1 MSGGLKFKHDQEQA
15 RKLRTEGT
23 GTWILENATFRA
35 WQDKP
40 GMALWCQ
47 GKQLQGRYP
56 NVPVLFVFIKHDK
69 RCTIRNI
76 ASSLLRQLLRY
87 REYTDS
93 VLDLI
98 LEECTD
104 AQEEDL
110 EEYDPTDEELVST
123 LRKALALV
131 PRAFITIDALDEL
144 DENLRPELVKPLLSL
159 RKNTMITSRPLDTAG
174 TSGPTLPAPL
184 FLDIQARKEDISVF
198 VENHPKLRTLLE
210 NHSPIMEKVK
220 QRIQSVSEGMFLLAF
235 WMVRILAD
243 SPSPRDVLNELD
255 GLPNDLEEMYN
266 SIWERICAQ
275 RSSRRQL
282 AERILTFVIHANKPM
297 TIPML
302 QHALAMREGL
312 FDPDSIVTQGGTI
325 VEVCHGLIMMDDV
338 SEKQIV
344 KLVPRRDDIL
354 QLLLTVPNLNYNARD
369 ANGDTPL
376 HIASYQGRASWVE
389 HLLRLPGVHV
399 NAKDGSQNM
408 KRRSGD
414 SALTL
419 AVKMD
424 HLECVQLLLSH
435 PELDVN
441 EQDRSGVTALMEAA
455 SLSRLEATRLL
466 LQHPRI
472 DVNSKDGSGNT
483 ALWRAIPKGLS
494 SSYYEDL
501 IELLLNRPDL
511 EREGLERPF
520 IKAAALYHTRV
531 IALFIK
537 RGFDPRTSFMKAA
550 SKGNSAAMRIILDGT
565 PGIDYGMHQDSR
577 GETALFKTAA
587 SGHELAT
594 QLLLKRKVVPIGHKN
609 HRGETAL
616 IQAAAR
622 GQDLCVGAILEHCD
636 HHDVNSTNNAGQTP
650 LIVAA
655 RSGWDR
661 VVDRLLK
668 DERVLVGHRTDT
680 GGTAIDWAIS
690 GIAKWRQPEA
700 DTTPPASP
708 TSGTR
713 PRRSYNPSHSKVV
726 SLLLDHP
733 DIGSSL
739 QPVEFRKHPLV
750 AAIYNCQTDIVKALL
765 SSSKCDPNV
774 RDRKGQ
780 SILMKSAAQG
790 FTDSLELLLSM
801 PNIDVNAQD
810 VYGATALMK
819 AAYCNQKKSA
829 QILLAHP
836 GIDINLPQWNGK
848 TALDIATRRGSV
860 EIAEALK
867 RRGGKKG
874 GGGSLR

>member
-1 MSGGLKFKHDQEQA
+1 
-15 RKLRTEGT
+15 
-23 GTWILENATFRA
+23 
-35 WQDKP
+35 
-40 GMALWCQ
+40 
-47 GKQLQGRYP
+47 
-56 NVPVLFVFIKHDK
+56 
-69 RCTIRNI
+69 
-76 ASSLLRQLLRY
+76 
-87 REYTDS
+87 
-93 VLDLI
+93 
-98 LEECTD
+98 
-104 AQEEDL
+104 
-110 EEYDPTDEELVST
+110 
-123 LRKALALV
+123 
-131 PRAFITIDALDEL
+131 
-144 DENLRPELVKPLLSL
+144 
-159 RKNTMITSRPLDTAG
+159 
-174 TSGPTLPAPL
+174 
-184 FLDIQARKEDISVF
+184 
-198 VENHPKLRTLLE
+198 
-210 NHSPIMEKVK
+210 
-220 QRIQSVSEGMFLLAF
+220 
-235 WMVRILAD
+235 
-243 SPSPRDVLNELD
+243 
-255 GLPNDLEEMYN
+255 
-266 SIWERICAQ
+266 
-275 RSSRRQL
+275 
-282 AERILTFVIHANKPM
+282 M

-325 VEVCHGLIMMDDV
+325 VEVCHGLIMVDDA
-338 SEKQIV
+338 SEGQIV
-344 KLVPRRDDIL
+344 KLVHQTVRDTFSELLPIAEAKRHLQIANACVGYLQHAGFESLTRGSKMSRCRKSHQPYDPSSKRITCWENFSEFLHQPGYPFLSYAFSHWAHHTQQAGDLSPFTGNFLSRQSWYPLPQTYDMSIPRNSHGRCNFGGPVHIAAAFGFFEALHSPTLSAGLRYTYPLRESPLHLSIFHGHTRFVEAFLSLQGTSDINSTDGRGRTPLHCALEARRDDIL

-376 HIASYQGRASWVE
+376 HIASYQGRASLVE

-399 NAKDGSQNM
+399 NAKDGSQDM
-408 KRRSGD
+408 KRNSSGN

-424 HLECVQLLLSH
+424 HLECAQLLLSH

-441 EQDRSGVTALMEAA
+441 EQDRYGVTALMQAA
-455 SLSRLEATRLL
+455 SLSRLDATRLL

-472 DVNSKDGSGNT
+472 DVNAKDESGNT

-550 SKGNSAAMRIILDGT
+550 SKGNSAAMQTMLDGS
-565 PGIDYGMHQDSR
+565 PDIDYGMHQDSR
-577 GETALFKTAA
+577 GETALFKAA
-587 SGHELAT
+587 ANGHELAT

-622 GQDLCVGAILEHCD
+622 GQDLCVGAVLEHCD

-668 DERVLVGHRTDT
+668 DERVLVGHRADT
-680 GGTAIDWAIS
+680 GRTALDWAIS
-690 GIAKWRQPEA
+690 GIAKWQRPEA

-708 TSGTR
+708 ASGTQ
-713 PRRSYNPSHSKVV
+713 PQRSYSDTPSHSKVV

-739 QPVEFRKHPLV
+739 QTVEFRKHPLV
-750 AAIYNCQTDIVKALL
+750 AAIYNCQTDVVKALL

-810 VYGATALMK
+810 MYGATALMK

-848 TALDIATRRGSV
+848 TALDIATMQDSV
-860 EIAEALK
+860 EITEALRK
-867 RRGGKKG
+867 RGGRTG